1 MNQLSPTNPLDGQAA
16 TILVVD
22 DDPFMQMQL
31 KLYLQKEGHE
41 VILAKDGQA
50 ALDQFATT
58 QPELVLLDA
67 MMPVLDGF
75 DCCQRLVERYPDNP
89 PLVLMITGLEDE
101 ASVDRAFAAGAID
114 YVTKPIHW
122 AVLRQRVKRLLYQSR
137 LQRQLESANKL
148 LEKLSQIDALTQLA
162 NRRQLDLFLATEWQL
177 ALREQY
183 SLTIMLCDVDY
194 FKHYN
199 DFYGHQAGD
208 VCLQQVAKVLAT
220 VVGRPKDLVARYG
233 GEEFMVVLPNTD
245 AQGAKHLGHKIQT
258 AIAALAL
265 PHARSA
271 ITDHLT
277 LSIGAASIV
286 PQPNSHWQT
295 LIAQAD
301 QCLYQAKAQGRNR
314 LVISPD

>member
-1 MNQLSPTNPLDGQAA
+1 MTPFSPTKSLDLPAA

-31 KLYLQKEGHE
+31 KLYLQKEGHQ
-41 VILAKDGQA
+41 VVLAKDGQD
-50 ALDQFATT
+50 ALAQFETV

-67 MMPVLDGF
+67 MMPMMKGF
-75 DCCQRLVERYPDNP
+75 DCCQTLVARHPENP

-101 ASVDRAFAAGAID
+101 NSVDRAFEAGAID

-122 AVLRQRVKRLLYQSR
+122 AVLRQRVKRLLHQSR
-137 LQRQLESANKL
+137 LQRQLESANQL
-148 LEKLSQIDALTQLA
+148 LEKLSQIDELTQLA
-162 NRRQLDLFLATEWQL
+162 NRRQLDLFLAAEWQS

-183 SLTIMLCDVDY
+183 CFTVMLCDVDY
-194 FKHYN
+194 FKNYN

-208 VCLQQVAKVLAT
+208 VCLQQVAKVLAQ

-245 AQGAKHLGHKIQT
+245 VEGANHLGQQIQT
-258 AIAALAL
+258 AIATLAF
-265 PHARSA
+265 PHEKSA
-271 ITDHLT
+271 IADHLT
-277 LSIGAASIV
+277 LSIGCASAI
-286 PQPNSHWQT
+286 PDPSSHWQS

-314 LVISPD
+314 LVSHP